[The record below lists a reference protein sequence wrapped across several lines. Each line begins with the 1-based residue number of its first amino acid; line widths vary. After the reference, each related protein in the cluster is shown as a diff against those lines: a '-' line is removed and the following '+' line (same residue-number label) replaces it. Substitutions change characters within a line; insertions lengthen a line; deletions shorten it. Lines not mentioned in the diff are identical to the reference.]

1 MAYHSCV
8 ENAGDPSNCAACE
21 EEYYLE
27 LYKRTYEEE
36 ELNRSG
42 LEEPYTESHSIE
54 LEKKNDEEEDIP
66 F

>member
-1 MAYHSCV
+1 MSYHSCV
-8 ENAGDPSNCAACE
+8 DNGGDPSSCAACE

-36 ELNRSG
+36 ELNRLG
-42 LEEPYTESHSIE
+42 AEEPYIESPSTE
-54 LEKKNDEEEDIP
+54 LEQNNKEEDVP